1 MAQQT
6 LDNGATLLEQRTKIN
21 DNAND
26 AQSRLDA
33 LESGKGFMLQFANNT
48 IQSTTVD
55 RWLLPNNSSRYSG
68 ATTTIVEGVMDL
80 DCDVHSMTVLHGDPA
95 GNGEDVVYTL
105 QKNGVDESLSVTIA
119 STGTI
124 ESSAILSTP
133 ISYNRGD
140 TYSLKV
146 TKALSIGASP
156 NLIEVTAK
164 CTERIV

>member
-1 MAQQT
+1 
-6 LDNGATLLEQRTKIN
+6 
-21 DNAND
+21 
-26 AQSRLDA
+26 
-33 LESGKGFMLQFANNT
+33 
-48 IQSTTVD
+48 
-55 RWLLPNNSSRYSG
+55 
-68 ATTTIVEGVMDL
+68 
-80 DCDVHSMTVLHGDPA
+80 MTVLHGDPA
-95 GNGEDVVYTL
+95 GNGEDIVYTL

-124 ESSAILSTP
+124 ESSAILPTP

-146 TKALSIGASP
+146 TKVLSIGASP